1 MQMPKRHASE
11 PSSLRVTAEEKGRR
25 EEVHALHPLLPSPW
39 TLDEDSWRDLGPVCR
54 ILISLVRD
62 RALEKFSYFLT
73 RLR

>member
-1 MQMPKRHASE
+1 MQMPKRHASDRG
-11 PSSLRVTAEEKGRR
+11 PSSLRVTAEEIGRR
-25 EEVHALHPLLPSPW
+25 ENPLLPSPW
-39 TLDEDSWRDLGPVCR
+39 TLDEDSWRDLGPVACR